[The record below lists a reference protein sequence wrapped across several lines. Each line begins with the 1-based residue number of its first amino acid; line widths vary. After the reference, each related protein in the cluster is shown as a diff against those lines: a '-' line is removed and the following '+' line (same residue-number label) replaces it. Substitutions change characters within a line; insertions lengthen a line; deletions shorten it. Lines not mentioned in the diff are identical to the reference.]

1 MGGVRWTYQRA
12 GVNIRKANEFI
23 RRITPLT
30 EKTRI
35 PGVIGSIGGFSGFFD
50 PSKWWSPHSILVAS
64 SDGVGTKLEIAQ
76 DAHYHESVGID
87 LVAMCVNDLVTTGA
101 RPLFF
106 FDYIACGKLSLRVT
120 EALIRGIA
128 RGCRETGC
136 ALLGGETAEMPG
148 FHKRG
153 RYDLAGFTV
162 GVVDR
167 RKMIDGRNVKEG
179 DLLVGLASSGFHS
192 NGFSLLRKV
201 FSRNEIR
208 RNWRRFL
215 LPPTRIYVKP
225 LLRILPKVHVKGLAH
240 ITGGSFF
247 EKLVRVVPNGLVA
260 NVRLG
265 SWPIPDR
272 FEWVQKRGNVSLQE
286 MFRTFNMGIGMVVIV
301 SPGEVRKLS
310 GLLKK
315 DRLKHWIIG
324 RMEKNQKSSK
334 KVLIEDGPL

>member
-1 MGGVRWTYQRA
+1 
-12 GVNIRKANEFI
+12 
-23 RRITPLT
+23 
-30 EKTRI
+30 
-35 PGVIGSIGGFSGFFD
+35 
-50 PSKWWSPHSILVAS
+50 
-64 SDGVGTKLEIAQ
+64 
-76 DAHYHESVGID
+76 
-87 LVAMCVNDLVTTGA
+87 
-101 RPLFF
+101 
-106 FDYIACGKLSLRVT
+106 
-120 EALIRGIA
+120 
-128 RGCRETGC
+128 
-136 ALLGGETAEMPG
+136 MPG
-148 FHKRG
+148 FYERG

-201 FSRNEIR
+201 FSRNEIL

-225 LLRILPKVHVKGLAH
+225 ILRILPKVRVKGIAH
-240 ITGGSFF
+240 ITGGGFF
-247 EKLVRVVPNGLVA
+247 EKLVRVIPDGLGA
-260 NVRLG
+260 NIQLG
-265 SWPIPDR
+265 SWPIPDQ
-272 FEWVQKRGNVSLQE
+272 FQWVKKKGSLSLPE
-286 MFRTFNMGIGMVVIV
+286 MFGTFNMGIGMVVIV

-334 KVLIEDGPL
+334 KVLIENGQL